1 MKAFLFDVDDTLYD
15 QLQPFQRAYLKMFG
29 EPEGVDLERLFS
41 QSRKRGDEV
50 FEASQLGTISMEEM
64 YIYRTQKSFADLELF
79 ISPDQALAFQAYY
92 QEFQQKIFLSEECR
106 SMLADLKGRVR
117 LGIITNGP
125 GAHQRNKVKT
135 LGMEEWIADQDVF
148 VSGELPTAKPDLGI
162 FEYAREQMQLSGE
175 ECYYIGDSYEN
186 DVCGAVGAGWKCVW
200 FNRRQKPEGAIKP
213 DYMVATE
220 EELHRL
226 LVSLL

>member
-125 GAHQRNKVKT
+125 GAHQRNKVKR
-135 LGMEEWIADQDVF
+135 LEWRNGYRIRMYLYRGSFQRP
-148 VSGELPTAKPDLGI
+148 SRI
-162 FEYAREQMQLSGE
+162 SEYLSMPGSR
-175 ECYYIGDSYEN
+175 CS
-186 DVCGAVGAGWKCVW
+186 
-200 FNRRQKPEGAIKP
+200 FPERNAIILEIPMK
-213 DYMVATE
+213 
-220 EELHRL
+220 
-226 LVSLL
+226 

>member
-41 QSRKRGDEV
+41 RSRKRGDEV

-135 LGMEEWIADQDVF
+135 LGMEEWIPDQDVF

-162 FEYAREQMQLSGE
+162 FEYAR
-175 ECYYIGDSYEN
+175 EN

>member
-79 ISPDQALAFQAYY
+79 ISPDQALAFQVYY

-135 LGMEEWIADQDVF
+135 LGMEEWIPDQDVF